1 MGQHARARR
10 ARGGGR
16 RARRNARAKVALGR
30 DARQRLWRRPE
41 RDAAA
46 RARQHRRHAGG
57 ADRRA
62 DAGGGRDGPRPSRL
76 RLAQQRRRADARA
89 DPGEPVGARDGG
101 AEPAAD
107 GRRPRRAL
115 PSERVQG
122 AQAARLLRAH
132 PHAGA
137 QAPRHADPCRGR
149 DAALPDPVG
158 AARRGRADG
167 HARHAGEPAVCQA
180 GGLPVLCAAAQGGRG
195 DRGHDG
201 RGGAR
206 AEDHEAAAQGQERHA
221 ADAEAGAAPA
231 HRQGARVWRGAP
243 LQPDPAAAH
252 VADARGP
259 GAPPAGQGDR
269 PHSVQARRPGAPLCA
284 QDPRRD

>member
-1 MGQHARARR
+1 MTPSLPLRRIASGTPAHALSPLHSYPRHARARR

-57 ADRRA
+57 TDRRA

-122 AQAARLLRAH
+122 AQAARLVRAH

-158 AARRGRADG
+158 AARRGAG
-167 HARHAGEPAVCQA
+167 PTARPQLSGS
-180 GGLPVLCAAAQGGRG
+180 
-195 DRGHDG
+195 
-201 RGGAR
+201 
-206 AEDHEAAAQGQERHA
+206 
-221 ADAEAGAAPA
+221 
-231 HRQGARVWRGAP
+231 RVA
-243 LQPDPAAAH
+243 
-252 VADARGP
+252 
-259 GAPPAGQGDR
+259 
-269 PHSVQARRPGAPLCA
+269 SFF
-284 QDPRRD
+284 